1 MKETAF
7 LYFHISLFACSHNT
21 RSPASDYIRCIRTR
35 VFKMQTPD
43 MLKIPESGLIH
54 FLLYWLARTKYK
66 NFCIRVLP
74 ENACNAHANMICY
87 RQSRNILLNRIGHG
101 AFDYSLRFSH
111 FYGDAILNYLLE
123 FFFA

>member
-1 MKETAF
+1 
-7 LYFHISLFACSHNT
+7 
-21 RSPASDYIRCIRTR
+21 
-35 VFKMQTPD
+35 MQTPD

-54 FLLYWLARTKYK
+54 FLLYWLRYKKNNDSVIYYLRTASKT
-66 NFCIRVLP
+66 VP
-74 ENACNAHANMICY
+74 ENTCSTPANMICY

>member
-1 MKETAF
+1 MAITYILSSF
-7 LYFHISLFACSHNT
+7 RYFF
-21 RSPASDYIRCIRTR
+21 
-35 VFKMQTPD
+35 
-43 MLKIPESGLIH
+43 
-54 FLLYWLARTKYK
+54 
-66 NFCIRVLP
+66 IRVLS
-74 ENACNAHANMICY
+74 ENACSAPANMVCY

>member
-1 MKETAF
+1 MKETATKRITATA
-7 LYFHISLFACSHNT
+7 HIDSAIKRKT
-21 RSPASDYIRCIRTR
+21 
-35 VFKMQTPD
+35 
-43 MLKIPESGLIH
+43 
-54 FLLYWLARTKYK
+54 
-66 NFCIRVLP
+66 CIRVLP
-74 ENACNAHANMICY
+74 ENACNAHTNMICY

>member
-1 MKETAF
+1 
-7 LYFHISLFACSHNT
+7 
-21 RSPASDYIRCIRTR
+21 
-35 VFKMQTPD
+35 MQTPD

-54 FLLYWLARTKYK
+54 FLLYWLRYK
-66 NFCIRVLP
+66 NNNGCVIYYLRTASTAEIP
-74 ENACNAHANMICY
+74 ENACSAFANMICY

-101 AFDYSLRFSH
+101 AFGYSLRFSH

>member
-1 MKETAF
+1 M
-7 LYFHISLFACSHNT
+7 L
-21 RSPASDYIRCIRTR
+21 
-35 VFKMQTPD
+35 KMQTPD

-54 FLLYWLARTKYK
+54 FLLYWLRYK
-66 NFCIRVLP
+66 NKNGCVIYYLRTASKTEVGKTVP
-74 ENACNAHANMICY
+74 ENTCSAPTNMICY